1 MNIGFIGLGI
11 MGKPMAKRLLGAGF
25 SLAVYDKVEERGQ
38 AFAAEGARPAASP
51 LEAARESDVVITM
64 VPDTGDVEDAVF
76 GSQGAAKGLK
86 PGAILIDMS
95 TISAG
100 ATVEFAGRLTEQ
112 GCEMLDA
119 PVTGGEPGAIA
130 GTLSIM
136 VGGEKATFEKC
147 LPIFKAM
154 GTAIEY
160 AGPHGNGQKTK
171 LVNQVVGA
179 LNLLAAAEGMRLVA
193 AAKLDPETTVR
204 VVSAGVASSWMVTRL
219 GPKMIQ
225 GDFAPGFRIRLQ
237 QKDLRLAKE
246 WIEELGLQM
255 PGADLAFSLFTQALE
270 MGLGEQG
277 NQGLYNVWEKE
288 PTR

>member
-11 MGKPMAKRLLGAGF
+11 MGRPMVKRLLGAGN
-25 SLAVYDKVEERGQ
+25 LLVVYDKVEGQ
-38 AFAAEGARPAASP
+38 GGALAAEGARQAASP
-51 LEAARESDVVITM
+51 QDVAAASDVVITM
-64 VPDTGDVEDAVF
+64 VPDTADVEEAVF
-76 GSQGAAKGLK
+76 GKQGAAQGLK
-86 PGAILIDMS
+86 PGNILIDMS

-100 ATVEFAGRLTEQ
+100 ATVEFARRLGEQ

-119 PVTGGEPGAIA
+119 PVTGGEPGAVA

-136 VGGEKATFEKC
+136 VGGNKETFEKC

-154 GTAIEY
+154 GTTIEY

-204 VVSAGVASSWMVTRL
+204 VISAGVASSWMLARL
-219 GPKMIQ
+219 GPKMLQ

-246 WIEELGLQM
+246 WIAELGLQM
-255 PGADLAFSLFTQALE
+255 PGADLAYSLFTQALE

-277 NQGLYNVWEKE
+277 NQGLYNVWQKE
-288 PTR
+288 PAH